1 MGERG
6 FDQLESVARRYA
18 EHLTDH
24 DLLILAGGR
33 ADQVAALRREPA
45 LILDLLDRPTVLST
59 VLGAPRREDGGQFS
73 YLSPFLVFAA
83 AVHQV
88 SNMLVGRSYVADRT
102 GPRLRVPVFDAPLL
116 AAFATDPVHRLFLT
130 ELLASYARVAS
141 GVVWRRGAR
150 GWRRQ
155 RWNEL
160 DLPRLAALLGV
171 VGARERPGVWRRI
184 GDGALFLAGVFPE
197 YARRF
202 LGVVEVARLQQAT
215 GLRLTSAEGDV
226 GDMLEELASRAYEK
240 VGVGVPDAV
249 VESPR
254 SARRVLT
261 LVADHYLFPAA
272 TDWFP
277 HRGA

>member
-6 FDQLESVARRYA
+6 FDQRESVARRYA

-24 DLLILAGGR
+24 DLLVLAGGR
-33 ADQVAALRREPA
+33 TDQVAALRREPG
-45 LILDLLDRPTVLST
+45 LILDLLDRPTVLAA
-59 VLGAPRREDGGQFS
+59 VLDASRHEEGGRFS

-116 AAFATDPVHRLFLT
+116 AAFATDPVHRLFLA

-141 GVVWRRGAR
+141 GVVWRRSGR

-155 RWNEL
+155 RWDEL

-171 VGARERPGVWRRI
+171 VAARERPGVWRRI

-215 GLRLTSAEGDV
+215 GLRLRSVEGDV
-226 GDMLEELASRAYEK
+226 GEMLEELAGRAYEK
-240 VGVGVPDAV
+240 VGVGVPEGV

-261 LVADHYLFPAA
+261 LVSDHYLFPVKP
-272 TDWFP
+272 DWLP
-277 HRGA
+277 SRGA